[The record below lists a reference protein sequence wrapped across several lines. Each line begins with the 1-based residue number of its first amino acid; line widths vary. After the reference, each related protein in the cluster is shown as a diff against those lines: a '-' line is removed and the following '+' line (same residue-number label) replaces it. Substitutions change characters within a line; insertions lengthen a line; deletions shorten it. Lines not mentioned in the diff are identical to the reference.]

1 MHSNGSAGG
10 ALNQLIGRCLL
21 CTIQLT
27 VVGCGRF
34 SLSTRSEP
42 AASHDVEPTL
52 ISVTIAA
59 ERLELF
65 MEHPLPVQGEP
76 VKSNV
81 HLTMLN
87 DGMPIRSGKLTMVA
101 TGPSGMIAQT
111 EQAAPKSPG
120 IFGPTIAF
128 PEPGENRVALSL
140 QSDQAEETINVT
152 VVVYADE
159 VTKKKAE
166 HESEE
171 AEPESAIKFLKEQQ
185 WKIGLVTEPAGKRRL
200 VDRLTVPGQIVPSA
214 GAKAVVTPPIA
225 GRVLPPPAGTFPRVG
240 QQVEAGQIV
249 AVIEPPLAGP
259 QGVELMVNR
268 AQIQSLETGLAVKQL
283 DVEVEIKK
291 AAIELEH
298 AQQVQQRIKA
308 LSAQGTTP
316 GKQLQEAER
325 DLKLAETNYDSKLR
339 LREPYEQAR
348 RELQAMLNSEGA
360 GRN

>member
-111 EQAAPKSPG
+111 EQQAPKSPG

-140 QSDQAEETINVT
+140 QSDQADETIELT
-152 VVVYADE
+152 VFVYADE
-159 VTKKKAE
+159 ASKKTAE
-166 HESEE
+166 DESGESE
-171 AEPESAIKFLKEQQ
+171 PEGAIKFLKEQQ
-185 WKIGLVTEPAGKRRL
+185 WKIGLVTEAAGTRRMVERLSLPA
-200 VDRLTVPGQIVPSA
+200 QITPAA
-214 GAKAVVTPPIA
+214 GAKAVVTPPIS
-225 GRVLPPPAGTFPRVG
+225 GRVLSPPSGSFPRVG
-240 QQVEAGQIV
+240 QQ
-249 AVIEPPLAGP
+249 
-259 QGVELMVNR
+259 
-268 AQIQSLETGLAVKQL
+268 
-283 DVEVEIKK
+283 
-291 AAIELEH
+291 
-298 AQQVQQRIKA
+298 
-308 LSAQGTTP
+308 
-316 GKQLQEAER
+316 
-325 DLKLAETNYDSKLR
+325 
-339 LREPYEQAR
+339 
-348 RELQAMLNSEGA
+348 
-360 GRN
+360 